1 MQFEV
6 VRVRKDGVLVPRW
19 QLSQQ
24 PVYSGFL
31 SVSEIH
37 IPSLAR
43 TSIVAKLIPEAGAGI
58 APPDL
63 YDMRLLSSNSSY
75 LTLTG
80 FEIGETMGGQEVH
93 YMQSWFLTPSP
104 RPVVTQYQLSTDMAA
119 FGVPQPPE
127 KS

>member
-6 VRVRKDGVLVPRW
+6 VRARKDGVLVPRW

-31 SVSEIH
+31 RVEEIR

-43 TSIVAKLIPEAGAGI
+43 TSIVARIIPELGTGI

-80 FEIGETMGGQEVH
+80 FEIGETMGGREAH
-93 YMQSWFLTPSP
+93 YMQSWFLTPTP
-104 RPVVTQYQLSTDMAA
+104 KPVLTQYQPSTNMAA